1 MEPKLLV
8 TKASKLL
15 LLTLTVMT
23 PLPPLAPSLLPKP
36 LWKTYPK
43 RKGRSWVKGVC
54 SAALFREALERL
66 CPRADQNPSCRPS
79 QARGE
84 LAAASRPPSSPLG
97 WRWRRRGEVGRGGVR
112 GSYLWL
118 QSQPVACIPPTRNAT
133 WEPASPLETVWAE
146 RRSRRQSA
154 EERYYQKWSV
164 EGARGVFS
172 NFLLVLFLVCELKKE
187 EMSRSQDEP
196 PHELENQFIL
206 RLPMEHASTVRK
218 MVHSGSSS
226 MKNKLKIDLF
236 FLRVHWEDVNLNFF
250 YFSSADTRRAVV
262 EVDNVSLA
270 AKLVDLPC
278 VIGSLKTLDR
288 KTFYKTADVSQML
301 VCTAG
306 AALHSSSEEP
316 VTSTDLKAIRK
327 TEKQRQKKYTW
338 KHGITPPL
346 KNVRRRRFRK
356 TTKKLP
362 DFKQIEEMDL
372 SEEKAIPAKHRVLND
387 ITGIPSFPSL
397 VQHIESPDVE
407 KEVKRLLCSDAEA
420 VSARWE
426 VIADGDTKEIEC
438 QGSIPSYA
446 IASGM
451 SGYKQGP
458 TLPEYYVLQEM
469 RNDSSNNTE
478 DDEEEEDYNEE
489 EEEDYYD
496 EDMERELQARFIEY
510 GQYEAKE
517 GTSSMVMEIQKHT
530 QYTEKKLNEIQRRA
544 QRQEELIRKVENL
557 TLKNHLQ
564 SVLEQLKLQ
573 EEEKTEQLN
582 YLQEKLNYFLKK

>member
-1 MEPKLLV
+1 
-8 TKASKLL
+8 
-15 LLTLTVMT
+15 
-23 PLPPLAPSLLPKP
+23 
-36 LWKTYPK
+36 
-43 RKGRSWVKGVC
+43 
-54 SAALFREALERL
+54 
-66 CPRADQNPSCRPS
+66 
-79 QARGE
+79 
-84 LAAASRPPSSPLG
+84 
-97 WRWRRRGEVGRGGVR
+97 
-112 GSYLWL
+112 
-118 QSQPVACIPPTRNAT
+118 
-133 WEPASPLETVWAE
+133 
-146 RRSRRQSA
+146 
-154 EERYYQKWSV
+154 
-164 EGARGVFS
+164 
-172 NFLLVLFLVCELKKE
+172 
-187 EMSRSQDEP
+187 MSRSQDEP

-236 FLRVHWEDVNLNFF
+236 
-250 YFSSADTRRAVV
+250 SDTRRAVV
-262 EVDNVSLA
+262 EVDSVSLA

-306 AALHSSSEEP
+306 AAVHSSSEEP

-362 DFKQIEEMDL
+362 DFKPIEEMDL
-372 SEEKAIPAKHRVLND
+372 SE
-387 ITGIPSFPSL
+387 
-397 VQHIESPDVE
+397 HIESPDVE

-451 SGYKQGP
+451 SDYKQGP
-458 TLPEYYVLQEM
+458 TLP
-469 RNDSSNNTE
+469 
-478 DDEEEEDYNEE
+478 
-489 EEEDYYD
+489 
-496 EDMERELQARFIEY
+496 
-510 GQYEAKE
+510 
-517 GTSSMVMEIQKHT
+517 VMEIQKHT
-530 QYTEKKLNEIQRRA
+530 QYMEKKLNEIQRRA

>member
-1 MEPKLLV
+1 
-8 TKASKLL
+8 
-15 LLTLTVMT
+15 
-23 PLPPLAPSLLPKP
+23 
-36 LWKTYPK
+36 
-43 RKGRSWVKGVC
+43 
-54 SAALFREALERL
+54 
-66 CPRADQNPSCRPS
+66 
-79 QARGE
+79 
-84 LAAASRPPSSPLG
+84 
-97 WRWRRRGEVGRGGVR
+97 
-112 GSYLWL
+112 
-118 QSQPVACIPPTRNAT
+118 
-133 WEPASPLETVWAE
+133 
-146 RRSRRQSA
+146 
-154 EERYYQKWSV
+154 
-164 EGARGVFS
+164 
-172 NFLLVLFLVCELKKE
+172 
-187 EMSRSQDEP
+187 MSRSQDEP

-236 FLRVHWEDVNLNFF
+236 
-250 YFSSADTRRAVV
+250 SDTRRAVV

-338 KHGITPPL
+338 KHG
-346 KNVRRRRFRK
+346 
-356 TTKKLP
+356 
-362 DFKQIEEMDL
+362 
-372 SEEKAIPAKHRVLND
+372 
-387 ITGIPSFPSL
+387 
-397 VQHIESPDVE
+397 
-407 KEVKRLLCSDAEA
+407 
-420 VSARWE
+420 RWE

-557 TLKNHLQ
+557 TLK
-564 SVLEQLKLQ
+564 
-573 EEEKTEQLN
+573 LN

>member
-1 MEPKLLV
+1 
-8 TKASKLL
+8 
-15 LLTLTVMT
+15 
-23 PLPPLAPSLLPKP
+23 
-36 LWKTYPK
+36 
-43 RKGRSWVKGVC
+43 
-54 SAALFREALERL
+54 
-66 CPRADQNPSCRPS
+66 
-79 QARGE
+79 
-84 LAAASRPPSSPLG
+84 
-97 WRWRRRGEVGRGGVR
+97 
-112 GSYLWL
+112 
-118 QSQPVACIPPTRNAT
+118 
-133 WEPASPLETVWAE
+133 
-146 RRSRRQSA
+146 
-154 EERYYQKWSV
+154 
-164 EGARGVFS
+164 
-172 NFLLVLFLVCELKKE
+172 
-187 EMSRSQDEP
+187 MSRSQDEP

-206 RLPMEHASTVRK
+206 RLPMEHASTVR
-218 MVHSGSSS
+218 MMMHSGRSS

-236 FLRVHWEDVNLNFF
+236 
-250 YFSSADTRRAVV
+250 SDTRRAVV

-278 VIGSLKTLDR
+278 VIGSLKSLDR

-301 VCTAG
+301 VCTTRADV
-306 AALHSSSEEP
+306 HSSSEEP

-362 DFKQIEEMDL
+362 DFKQVEEMDL
-372 SEEKAIPAKHRVLND
+372 CE
-387 ITGIPSFPSL
+387 
-397 VQHIESPDVE
+397 HIESPEVE

-420 VSARWE
+420 VNARWE
-426 VIADGDTKEIEC
+426 VIADVDTKEIEC

-446 IASGM
+446 IASGV
-451 SGYKQGP
+451 SDYKQGH

-478 DDEEEEDYNEE
+478 DNEEEEVDVCGDEE

-496 EDMERELQARFIEY
+496 KDMERELQARFIES

-517 GTSSMVMEIQKHT
+517 GTSSMVMDIQKHT

-557 TLKNHLQ
+557 TLKSHLQ

-573 EEEKTEQLN
+573 EEEKTEQLI
-582 YLQEKLNYFLKK
+582 YLQEKQNYFLKK

>member
-1 MEPKLLV
+1 MSLQDSQIP
-8 TKASKLL
+8 TDHGAGTSGDHGAQTASDQGIQ
-15 LLTLTVMT
+15 T
-23 PLPPLAPSLLPKP
+23 PAADAHGDDAVAAIG
-36 LWKTYPK
+36 TQ
-43 RKGRSWVKGVC
+43 
-54 SAALFREALERL
+54 SAA
-66 CPRADQNPSCRPS
+66 
-79 QARGE
+79 QASME
-84 LAAASRPPSSPLG
+84 NLPQ
-97 WRWRRRGEVGRGGVR
+97 E
-112 GSYLWL
+112 
-118 QSQPVACIPPTRNAT
+118 
-133 WEPASPLETVWAE
+133 
-146 RRSRRQSA
+146 
-154 EERYYQKWSV
+154 K
-164 EGARGVFS
+164 
-172 NFLLVLFLVCELKKE
+172 

-236 FLRVHWEDVNLNFF
+236 
-250 YFSSADTRRAVV
+250 SDTRRAVV

-372 SEEKAIPAKHRVLND
+372 SE
-387 ITGIPSFPSL
+387 
-397 VQHIESPDVE
+397 HIESPDVE